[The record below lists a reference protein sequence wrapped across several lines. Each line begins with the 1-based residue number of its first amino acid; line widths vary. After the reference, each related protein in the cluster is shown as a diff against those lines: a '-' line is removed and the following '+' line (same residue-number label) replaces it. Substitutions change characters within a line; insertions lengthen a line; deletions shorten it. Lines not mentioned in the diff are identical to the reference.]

1 MTAEGG
7 TIEHA
12 ASLYFQGRYDEAATA
27 YRAIV
32 AAEPRNVDA
41 LYQLAAVQLARGLCF
56 EALEYVERAITLVP
70 DEPRLHA
77 MRGYLLDDFELY
89 DEALAAYE
97 RAIELDPAD
106 PHTHN
111 NRGVLLEALGREEE
125 AAESF
130 GRALEL
136 DPELPTAVFHTAMNL
151 VKLDRDEEALAL
163 LEGRFGKIDDA
174 PDLCALMGQA
184 LWKMGKLPEA
194 RAKYERALEIAPNF
208 PQALAGYAALLEEQG
223 EIERAEDLL
232 LRAIDA
238 APKSGAL
245 YMALSNLRTGAV
257 TDEHLARLEEV
268 GREERRPVDRI
279 AIDYA
284 LGNILAKRDPRR
296 SFEHLVNAG
305 QARRVVQIYDERV
318 NLESFNLLTSTFT
331 AAFIRTREGQGHP
344 CARPIFIFGMPR
356 SGTTLTEQILAS
368 HPLVHPGGELGLLGQ
383 IVDKIIGRGRPTTPQ
398 QMNSATAEQFREIG
412 RRYSEALREISGEKP
427 FTTDKLPNNFKYA
440 GLIHL
445 ALPNA
450 KMIHT
455 RRDILDVCVSC
466 FSINF
471 AAAGLAFTND
481 LGELGR
487 YARGYLDVMRHW
499 REVLPPGAM
508 LELDYEETIAHF
520 EPAVRR
526 VLNFCGLNWD
536 DRCLEF
542 YKTKRPVKTA
552 SVTQVRKPLYTAS
565 VGRAAIYGDLLQPLR
580 EALGLPSTENAA
592 DAHPVTR

>member
-1 MTAEGG
+1 MMAQGDTL
-7 TIEHA
+7 EHA
-12 ASLYFQGRYDEAATA
+12 ASLYFQGQYEEAATA
-27 YRAIV
+27 YCAIL
-32 AAEPRNVDA
+32 ASQPRNADA
-41 LYQLAAVQLARGLCF
+41 LYQLAVVQLARGLEF
-56 EALEYVERAITLVP
+56 EALEYIDRAIAVVP

-89 DEALAAYE
+89 GQALAAYE

-106 PHTHN
+106 ANTHN

-125 AAESF
+125 AAEAYA
-130 GRALEL
+130 RALEL
-136 DPELPTAVFHTAMNL
+136 DADLPTAVFHTAMNL
-151 VKLDRDEEALAL
+151 VKLDRDEEAVAL
-163 LEGRFGKIDDA
+163 LERRFGKVDDA
-174 PDLCALMGQA
+174 PDICALMGRA
-184 LWKMGKLPEA
+184 LWKMGKLAQA
-194 RAKYERALEIAPNF
+194 RAKYERALELAPNS
-208 PQALAGYAALLEEQG
+208 PQALAGYAALLEEHG
-223 EIERAEDLL
+223 EIERAEVLL
-232 LRAIDA
+232 QRAIDA

-268 GREERRPVDRI
+268 STEERRPVDRI

-305 QARRVVQIYDERV
+305 RARRVVQIYDESV
-318 NLESFNLLTSTFT
+318 NLNSFNLLTGTFT
-331 AAFIRTREGQGHP
+331 AEFIRTREGQGHP
-344 CARPIFIFGMPR
+344 SARPIFIFGMPR

-368 HPLVHPGGELGLLGQ
+368 HPLVHPGGELGLLGTV
-383 IVDKIIGRGRPTTPQ
+383 VDQVIGRGRATTPE
-398 QMNSATAEQFREIG
+398 QMSAATTEQFREIG
-412 RRYSEALREISGEKP
+412 RRYSEALREISDDKP
-427 FTTDKLPNNFKYA
+427 YTTDKLPNNFKYA

-445 ALPNA
+445 ALPGA

-471 AAAGLAFTND
+471 AAVGLAFTND

-487 YARGYLDVMRHW
+487 YARGYLDVMQHW
-499 REVLPPGAM
+499 RGALPPGAM

-520 EPAVRR
+520 EATVRR
-526 VLNFCGLNWD
+526 VLDFCGLDWD

-552 SVTQVRKPLYTAS
+552 SVTQVRKPLYSGS

-580 EALGLPSTENAA
+580 DALGLS
-592 DAHPVTR
+592 